1 MNFKKVL
8 AVLLSAAL
16 LLCLA
21 ACGGKT
27 TPTKPTGG
35 TAQTFEPEAEGMLYL
50 SMGAEIKVSYDKNG
64 NVMTAEPANEA
75 GQEILAETPVAA
87 GAATS
92 AAVAELVKAA
102 VSASNSDL
110 KVILIKQ
117 AYGSSSP
124 SKEFLGTI
132 QAEAEAEAVAGS
144 CKVISVAVE
153 ELTADGYM
161 PIDTIKAIFMANLG
175 KDSAE
180 ITVSED
186 LANGFYYVAYK
197 NGDVIG
203 NYTVDADNGIITY
216 LEDTPVIEVI
226 PEEETIADDSFDPE
240 ENIPGDTE
248 VNVDDPVSS
257 DDIVDNGDTSIEDPF
272 DDEMPDDELVPE
284 GSTPA

>member
-21 ACGGKT
+21 ACGGKAT
-27 TPTKPTGG
+27 TTKPTGG
-35 TAQTFEPEAEGMLYL
+35 TAQTFDPEAEGMLFL
-50 SMGAEIKVSYDKNG
+50 SMGAEIKVSYDKSG

-75 GQEILAETPVAA
+75 GQEILTETPVAA
-87 GAATS
+87 GTATS

-102 VSASNSDL
+102 VATSTSEL

-117 AYGSSSP
+117 TYGSSSP

-132 QAEAEAEAVAGS
+132 QAEAEAVAGS

-153 ELTADGYM
+153 ELTTDGYM

-175 KDSAE
+175 ADSAE
-180 ITVSED
+180 ITVSEE
-186 LANGFYYVAYK
+186 LTNGIYYISHK
-197 NGDVIG
+197 SGDVTST
-203 NYTVDADNGIITY
+203 YTVDADNGIITY
-216 LEDTPVIEVI
+216 LEDVPVIEVM
-226 PEEETIADDSFDPE
+226 PEEETVADDSFDPE
-240 ENIPGDTE
+240 ENVPGETE

-257 DDIVDNGDTSIEDPF
+257 DDIVDNGDTPIEDPF
-272 DDEMPDDELVPE
+272 EDEMPDDELVPE

>member
-21 ACGGKT
+21 ACGGKAT
-27 TPTKPTGG
+27 TTKPTGG

-102 VSASNSDL
+102 VSASTSDL

-124 SKEFLGTI
+124 SKEFLSTI
-132 QAEAEAEAVAGS
+132 QAEAEAVAGS

-197 NGDVIG
+197 NDDVIG

-272 DDEMPDDELVPE
+272 DDELVPE

>member
-21 ACGGKT
+21 ACGGKAT
-27 TPTKPTGG
+27 TTKPTGG

-75 GQEILAETPVAA
+75 GQEILAETPVTA

-102 VSASNSDL
+102 VSASTSDL

-132 QAEAEAEAVAGS
+132 QAEAEAVAGS
-144 CKVISVAVE
+144 CKVIPVAVE

-180 ITVSED
+180 ITVTED

-240 ENIPGDTE
+240 ENIPCDTE

-272 DDEMPDDELVPE
+272 DDELVPE